1 VRKQLLTLSL
11 AAAAVATS
19 VVSGAG
25 CQHKPPAAPESAV
38 TSLPAQSFKRDWG
51 ANLQLKGDAVVKVVL
66 REDSVFVYT
75 KKNDAFSLNRQTGTI
90 RFTTHVSDTIVPLHE
105 PIVLKDRIIF
115 PTDSTL
121 EIYRR
126 DGRFERSFTTSS
138 SLRTNAAGAPT
149 GSTVVF
155 GVDAPG
161 AGRIVAV
168 ETAPGQYK
176 PVTEKWQLMSNTGVQ
191 VSSGPVVMG
200 GVVYAAFDDGQV
212 MAVNADSRAGIWQ
225 TSTGQTFRAFGAVNA
240 DLRVDD
246 FGLYV
251 PSTDSKLYCLDKTQG
266 RQKWVFYGGAPLR
279 SSPEVTA
286 TTVYLP
292 VTGKGVIAIDK
303 LNGNP
308 ERAPKWSVRDA
319 VKLVSEDDKYAY
331 FQRAD
336 NAVVAVDKT
345 NGEQRFTS
353 KRTDLVQFATN
364 TKDATIYAAT
374 KDGQV
379 LAITPVLK
387 AGDVGELAL
396 DLATPID
403 AVAMQ

>member
-1 VRKQLLTLSL
+1 MNKHLLSL
-11 AAAAVATS
+11 ALAAATS
-19 VVSGAG
+19 VAGVAG
-25 CQHKPPAAPESAV
+25 CKSTKQEAPQSAI
-38 TSLPAQSFKRDWG
+38 TSLPAQSFKRNWG
-51 ANLQLKGDAVVKVVL
+51 ADLQLKNDTVVNVAL

-75 KKNDAFSLNRQTGTI
+75 KKNDAFALNRETGTI
-90 RFTTHVSDTIVPLHE
+90 RFTTHVSDTIVPLHD
-105 PIVLKDRIIF
+105 PVVLKERIVF

-121 EIYRR
+121 EIYTRA
-126 DGRFERSFTTSS
+126 GRFERSYKTSS
-138 SLRTNAAGAPT
+138 SLRTNAAGNAA

-168 ETAPGQYK
+168 ETNPGQYK

-191 VSSGPVVMG
+191 VSSGPTIMG

-212 MAVNADSRAGIWQ
+212 VAVNADSRAPIWA

-266 RQKWVFYGGAPLR
+266 RIKWQYYGGAPLR
-279 SSPEVTA
+279 ASAEVTA

-292 VTGKGVIAIDK
+292 VSGKGVTAIDK
-303 LNGNP
+303 QTG
-308 ERAPKWSVRDA
+308 RAKWTLRDA
-319 VKLVSEDDKYAY
+319 VKLVAEDDKYAY
-331 FQRAD
+331 VNRRD
-336 NAVVAVDKT
+336 NTIVAVDKAS
-345 NGEQRFTS
+345 GEQRFTS
-353 KRTDLVQFATN
+353 KRTDLVAFATN

-374 KDGQV
+374 KKGQV

-396 DLATPID
+396 DLATPVE
-403 AVAMQ
+403 AVAMR

>member
-1 VRKQLLTLSL
+1 MSL
-11 AAAAVATS
+11 ALAATAAATS
-19 VVSGAG
+19 VVGGAG
-25 CQHKPPAAPESAV
+25 CQHKPQAAPEAAI
-38 TSLPAQSFKRDWG
+38 TSLPAQSFKRGWG
-51 ANLQLKGDAVVKVVL
+51 ANLQLKGDSVARVVI
-66 REDSVFVYT
+66 REDTVFVYT
-75 KKNDAFSLNRQTGTI
+75 KKNDAFALNRETGAI
-90 RFTTHVSDTIVPLHE
+90 RFTTHVSDTIVPLHD
-105 PIVLKDRIIF
+105 PVVLKERIVF

-121 EIYRR
+121 EVYRR
-126 DGRFERSFTTSS
+126 DGRFERSYTTSS
-138 SLRTNAAGAPT
+138 SLRTNVAGAPT
-149 GSTVVF
+149 GSVVVF

-176 PVTEKWQLMSNTGVQ
+176 PIGERWQLMSKTGVQ
-191 VSSGPVVMG
+191 VSSGPAIMG

-212 MAVNADSRAGIWQ
+212 MAVNADTRASIWE
-225 TSTGQTFRAFGAVNA
+225 TSTGQTFRTFGAVNA

-266 RQKWVFYGGAPLR
+266 KQKWAHYAGAPLR
-279 SSPEVTA
+279 ASPAVTA
-286 TTVYLP
+286 TMVYLP
-292 VTGKGVIAIDK
+292 VTGKGVVAIDK
-303 LNGNP
+303 VNGTP
-308 ERAPKWSVRDA
+308 DRGAKWAVRDA
-319 VKLVSEDDKYAY
+319 VKLVAEDEKFAY
-331 FQRAD
+331 FQRTD

-353 KRTDLVQFATN
+353 KRTDLAHFATN

-387 AGDVGELAL
+387 AGDTGELAL
-396 DLATPID
+396 EVATPVD
-403 AVAMQ
+403 ALAMR